1 MLKTVDPVGAALP
14 GGRGCSLCAA
24 TSDIPRE
31 EIEAKNG
38 EVDI

>member
-1 MLKTVDPVGAALP
+1 MLNTVDPVGAAR
-14 GGRGCSLCAA
+14 RGCSLCAA

-38 EVDI
+38 EADI

>member
-1 MLKTVDPVGAALP
+1 MLNTVDLVGAALP
-14 GGRGCSLCAA
+14 GGGCSLCAA

-38 EVDI
+38 EADI

>member
-14 GGRGCSLCAA
+14 GGGGCSLCAA

-38 EVDI
+38 EADI

>member
-24 TSDIPRE
+24 TSDIPGK

-38 EVDI
+38 EADI

>member
-1 MLKTVDPVGAALP
+1 MLNTVDPVGAA
-14 GGRGCSLCAA
+14 CSLCAA

-38 EVDI
+38 EADI